1 MIYTPHRTTSFVV
14 REFLLKVN
22 KTHSALTIGIPK
34 ENTRFERRLA
44 LTPEAVAL
52 LVDEGHKVI
61 VESEAGLPINYSD
74 NYYSES
80 GAHIVDSK
88 AEVFEASLIL
98 KISPPTLEEV
108 KLMRQRATVFSFLQQ
123 PMLSSTVLNAMS
135 AKRISALAYDL
146 VYDDSGDRKSVV

>member
-1 MIYTPHRTTSFVV
+1 MIYQPHKTTSFVV

-34 ENTRFERRLA
+34 ENTRFEKRLA
-44 LTPEAVAL
+44 LTPEAVTL

-61 VESEAGLPINYSD
+61 LESGGGLPINYSD

-88 AEVFEASLIL
+88 AEVFEASLI
-98 KISPPTLEEV
+98 
-108 KLMRQRATVFSFLQQ
+108 
-123 PMLSSTVLNAMS
+123 
-135 AKRISALAYDL
+135 
-146 VYDDSGDRKSVV
+146 

>member
-1 MIYTPHRTTSFVV
+1 MIYTPLKTTSFVV

-34 ENTRFERRLA
+34 ENTRFEKRLA

-52 LVDEGHKVI
+52 LVDQGHKVI

-80 GAHIVDSK
+80 GANIVNSK
-88 AEVFEASLIL
+88 ADVFEANLIL
-98 KISPPTLEEV
+98 KI
-108 KLMRQRATVFSFLQQ
+108 
-123 PMLSSTVLNAMS
+123 
-135 AKRISALAYDL
+135 
-146 VYDDSGDRKSVV
+146 